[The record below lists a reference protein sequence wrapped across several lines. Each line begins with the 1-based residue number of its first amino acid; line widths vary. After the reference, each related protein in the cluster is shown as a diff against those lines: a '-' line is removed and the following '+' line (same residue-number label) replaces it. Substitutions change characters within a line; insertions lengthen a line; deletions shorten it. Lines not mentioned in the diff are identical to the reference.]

1 MSNKLPPH
9 FVQLVWDAAH
19 KSFWRKRAL
28 QDFLRRCGIQESFI
42 ATWTE
47 DETKRD
53 FLNRLFPRME
63 RSNSGRQT
71 ICHLANALSEQ
82 HSFPDLEGWDES
94 LRMKEDAKRA
104 VSALKSYL
112 AKKANESAQEQSIAQ
127 ARRRSED
134 LRIQQIRRQ
143 QDLGKL
149 SALLDALASRQGT
162 REGGS
167 AFEEW
172 FFDLIYYF
180 ELPHR
185 RPYKTDGRE
194 IDGSITIGDTTYL
207 VELKF
212 KKTPVGAPDVD
223 IFRQKVENKADNTMG
238 IMVSM
243 SGYTEPGMKSA
254 SGHKSPILLLDFNH
268 IYAVLRGVLKMDE
281 LVGRVRQHASQTGR
295 AFFRLDELE

>member
-1 MSNKLPPH
+1 MSNELPPH

-19 KSFWRKRAL
+19 KSFWRKRSL
-28 QDFLRRCGIQESFI
+28 QDFLRRCGILETFI

-63 RSNSGRQT
+63 RSDKGRRA
-71 ICHLANALSEQ
+71 ISRIASALSEQ

-94 LRMKEDAKRA
+94 QKMKEDAKQA
-104 VSALKSYL
+104 VSALKFYL

-127 ARRRSED
+127 ARRRSQE
-134 LRIQQIRRQ
+134 LRIQQVRRQ
-143 QDLGKL
+143 QNLGRL
-149 SALLDALASRQGT
+149 SDHLDTLASQQGT
-162 REGGS
+162 TEGGI
-167 AFEEW
+167 AFQKW
-172 FFDLIYYF
+172 FYDLVSYF

-185 RPYKTDGRE
+185 RPFKTGGRE

-212 KKTPVGAPDVD
+212 KKKLVGAPDVD
-223 IFRQKVENKADNTMG
+223 IFRQKVESKADNTMG

-254 SGHKSPILLLDFNH
+254 SGHKSPILLLDFHH
-268 IYAVLRGVLKMDE
+268 IYTVLRGVLKMDE
-281 LVGRVRQHASQTGR
+281 LVVRVRQHASQTGR